1 MVLPRSEFQNGV
13 SSTQKDARQTV
24 TEILALI
31 QKQFENGGI
40 VYFWYELAQDKN
52 TSNNESI
59 IL

>member
-40 VYFWYELAQDKN
+40 VYFWYELAIMY
-52 TSNNESI
+52 NN
-59 IL
+59 LRKLKRA